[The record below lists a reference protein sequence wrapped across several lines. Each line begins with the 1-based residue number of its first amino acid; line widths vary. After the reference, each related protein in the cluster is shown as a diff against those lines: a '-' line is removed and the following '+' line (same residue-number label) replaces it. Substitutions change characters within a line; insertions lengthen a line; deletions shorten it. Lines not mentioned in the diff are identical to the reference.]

1 MRTYLTPI
9 RGDSE
14 FEHCST
20 ALPYHRSP
28 IPFGSVLYT
37 SKKTS
42 VRFSRLRAEPTRS
55 SAVSCIH
62 AHRLHRVDGH
72 CTLNKAAGVN
82 CTGFNERRS
91 AHPSIRPLEWRPLST
106 VFNRRR
112 FLNYWEHFSWNRPPT
127 RGVPWNLLNELWT
140 DVGEFFIPKGFC
152 LSLYSNVS
160 RSLSSILSRRSCE
173 INGIDGLWNFSCFP
187 SSFYWRI
194 KLTSFVR
201 ARICFCKEIYEIID
215 FCFDIEFEG
224 INYKWYLSMI

>member
-127 RGVPWNLLNELWT
+127 RGVPWNLLNEPT
-140 DVGEFFIPKGFC
+140 SG
-152 LSLYSNVS
+152 
-160 RSLSSILSRRSCE
+160 
-173 INGIDGLWNFSCFP
+173 NFSYRKDSVCPYTRTFLVHCHR
-187 SSFYWRI
+187 FYHEGPA
-194 KLTSFVR
+194 KLM
-201 ARICFCKEIYEIID
+201 
-215 FCFDIEFEG
+215 G
-224 INYKWYLSMI
+224 

>member
-1 MRTYLTPI
+1 MARICIIITITCYSSYTYLHPLSTTFSWRIGTVRIKLRGWWVVVRTYLTPI

-37 SKKTS
+37 SKKTP

-127 RGVPWNLLNELWT
+127 WGSRVESVKRTVNRRRGIFHTE
-140 DVGEFFIPKGFC
+140 
-152 LSLYSNVS
+152 
-160 RSLSSILSRRSCE
+160 RILSVPIPERFSFIVIDFIRRSCG
-173 INGIDGLWNFSCFP
+173 INGIDELWNFSCFP
-187 SSFYWRI
+187 SS
-194 KLTSFVR
+194 S
-201 ARICFCKEIYEIID
+201 C
-215 FCFDIEFEG
+215 
-224 INYKWYLSMI
+224 

>member
-1 MRTYLTPI
+1 MTRICIIITITCYSPYTYLHPLSTTFSWRIGSTYKTEGVMGRRAKYLTPI

-37 SKKTS
+37 SKKTP

-127 RGVPWNLLNELWT
+127 RW
-140 DVGEFFIPKGFC
+140 
-152 LSLYSNVS
+152 S
-160 RSLSSILSRRSCE
+160 R
-173 INGIDGLWNFSCFP
+173 GIC
-187 SSFYWRI
+187 
-194 KLTSFVR
+194 
-201 ARICFCKEIYEIID
+201 
-215 FCFDIEFEG
+215 
-224 INYKWYLSMI
+224 

>member
-1 MRTYLTPI
+1 MRTYLIPI

-37 SKKTS
+37 SKKTP

-62 AHRLHRVDGH
+62 AHRQHWVDGH

-112 FLNYWEHFSWNRPPT
+112 FLNYWGHFSWNRPLEPVGGPVESVKRT
-127 RGVPWNLLNELWT
+127 VNRRRGIFHTE
-140 DVGEFFIPKGFC
+140 
-152 LSLYSNVS
+152 
-160 RSLSSILSRRSCE
+160 RILSVLTRTFFLVHCHR
-173 INGIDGLWNFSCFP
+173 
-187 SSFYWRI
+187 FYHEGRA
-194 KLTSFVR
+194 KLM
-201 ARICFCKEIYEIID
+201 
-215 FCFDIEFEG
+215 G
-224 INYKWYLSMI
+224 